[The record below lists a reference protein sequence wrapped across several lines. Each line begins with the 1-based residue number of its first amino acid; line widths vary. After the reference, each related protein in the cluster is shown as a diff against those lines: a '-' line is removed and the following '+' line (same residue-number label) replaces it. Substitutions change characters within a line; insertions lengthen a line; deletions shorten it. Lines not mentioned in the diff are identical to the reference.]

1 MELQSKRKLDNEG
14 EEVMCVRLD
23 NEDEHAVSG
32 SSKGII
38 RVFNLW
44 SGKQINKINGND
56 LNCPI

>member
-1 MELQSKRKLDNEG
+1 MDNEG
-14 EEVMCVRLD
+14 EEVTCLKLD

-44 SGKQINKINGND
+44 SGKQINKIYGND
-56 LNCPI
+56 KYCPI

>member
-1 MELQSKRKLDNEG
+1 MDNEG
-14 EEVMCVRLD
+14 EEVTCLKLD

-56 LNCPI
+56 KYCPI